1 MAFKQ
6 KVYHSFHQSITGK
19 VAVLNR
25 AMNDLN
31 ESSKN
36 ETKSSAG
43 DKYETTRA
51 MLQLEKDKVV
61 AQLKEAQQQKALLE
75 QIGFTLPSN
84 KIEKGSLVKTNKGY
98 LFMSLAMGKM
108 VVDGNTVISLSA
120 QSPLGAKLMG
130 LASGISLTF
139 NGVDYSIETIE

>member
-1 MAFKQ
+1 MTFKQ
-6 KVYHSFHQSITGK
+6 KVYQACHQSITEK
-19 VAVLNR
+19 IAALNQ

-75 QIGFTLPSN
+75 QIGFAPSFN
-84 KIEKGSLVKTNKGY
+84 TIEKGSLIKTSKGY
-98 LFMSLAMGKM
+98 LFMSLAMGKV
-108 VVDGNTVISLSA
+108 VVDGVTVISLSP
-120 QSPLGAKLMG
+120 QSPLGIKLIG
-130 LASGISLTF
+130 LQVNDTVEL
-139 NGVDYSIETIE
+139 NGSNYSIEVIE